1 MKKGMIV
8 EHKKRYS
15 IVMDKNGV
23 FHKVRPI
30 KEKQVG
36 MEALYQ
42 PKGRVKGSNLSVIR
56 DVKWKIASM
65 VVICLLFISPIY
77 IWLTEEEAYAVINI
91 DINPSLNIMIDD
103 NYRVLDVK
111 AINEDAET
119 LLKNIELKN
128 QTITSFTDE
137 IIERTRMEF
146 GTARDRPV
154 LFAVSYFY
162 DHHEEDLFEA
172 KLNQHYQ
179 QKGYPVAIYE
189 VPEELRI
196 QAEKDQISMNR
207 LTAESIDHSKK
218 AEVTKQLSSEK
229 KKSTS
234 SLDEEEIELI
244 QNYYNKNEEEETSIN
259 QMEQKESANNEGKNV
274 TRTQENALV
283 IPQSGKS
290 NR

>member
-1 MKKGMIV
+1 MIV

-218 AEVTKQLSSEK
+218 AEVTKQLHLK
-229 KKSTS
+229 KRSP
-234 SLDEEEIELI
+234 L
-244 QNYYNKNEEEETSIN
+244 
-259 QMEQKESANNEGKNV
+259 
-274 TRTQENALV
+274 
-283 IPQSGKS
+283 PH
-290 NR
+290 

>member
-1 MKKGMIV
+1 MIV